1 VGGVLSLLS
10 AILLATSIEMLIS
23 WVPSKER
30 KTIGF
35 ATTIAVAAMAIA
47 VCARFARH
55 HGPARNAAPRAA
67 EL

>member
-30 KTIGF
+30 KTIGY
-35 ATTIAVAAMAIA
+35 ATTIAVAAIA
-47 VCARFARH
+47 VW
-55 HGPARNAAPRAA
+55 APRLRDIASPHETPPLRAA

>member
-30 KTIGF
+30 KTIGY
-35 ATTIAVAAMAIA
+35 ATTIAVGRHRRVGARLRDIA
-47 VCARFARH
+47 SPH
-55 HGPARNAAPRAA
+55 ETPPLRAA